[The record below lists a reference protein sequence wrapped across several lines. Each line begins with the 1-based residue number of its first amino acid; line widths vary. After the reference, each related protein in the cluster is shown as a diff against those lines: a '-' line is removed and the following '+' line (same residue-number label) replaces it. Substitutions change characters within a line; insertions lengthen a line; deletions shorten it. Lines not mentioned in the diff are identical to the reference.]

1 MLRNRLLPV
10 ARLVSPLVV
19 GALLLPAE
27 AWAQEALAQPIP
39 GQTPKV
45 EQQAQQQGPLAQT
58 QTQPA
63 NGGAGPQAQSQTLTP
78 APGTAPVAPGGINM
92 QPQIQVL
99 VQPQIQVSAQ
109 PQGNA
114 SPHAD
119 QNVSANTTPTTT
131 TTTTPTVTQNGTV
144 SQTPT
149 VTTTSQPDVVA
160 RPYVPP
166 YQQYPQMRPTVP
178 PPRVVTR
185 VVSQPG
191 PQKPYK
197 VMKPLPRRKGL
208 MITGWIVFGVSYLL
222 TASNAA
228 DLYDRCP
235 GMSNPDRCRDLAREM
250 FIPVAGPFMAMDKT
264 KYATDDYSL
273 AVSGTLQSAGLLMA
287 IIGTSQFVRDGRRNR
302 IINEYGLRVSRN
314 ASLAP
319 SSPALGG
326 GGLTLRARF

>member
-1 MLRNRLLPV
+1 MLRNRLLTV
-10 ARLVSPLVV
+10 VRLVTPMIAVTLCLPTT
-19 GALLLPAE
+19 AL
-27 AWAQEALAQPIP
+27 AQEALAQPIP
-39 GQTPKV
+39 GQTPAVKV
-45 EQQAQQQGPLAQT
+45 EPQIQNLGQT

-63 NGGAGPQAQSQTLTP
+63 NGAAGPQSQSQSLTP
-78 APGTAPVAPGGINM
+78 TPGTAPVAPGGINM

-114 SPHAD
+114 SPKAD
-119 QNVSANTTPTTT
+119 ANINTNTTPTVNTTQTPTITT
-131 TTTTPTVTQNGTV
+131 TT
-144 SQTPT
+144 
-149 VTTTSQPDVVA
+149 QPHVVA
-160 RPYVPP
+160 QPYTPP
-166 YQQYPQMRPTVP
+166 MQYPQLRPAPP

-185 VVSQPG
+185 VVSQQG
-191 PQKPYK
+191 PSKPYK
-197 VMKPLPRRKGL
+197 IQKPLPRRKGL

-235 GMSNPDRCRDLAREM
+235 GMSDPSRCRDLAREM

-273 AVSGTLQSAGLLMA
+273 AVAGALQGGGLLMA

-314 ASLAP
+314 ASLSP
-319 SSPALGG
+319 SSPAIGG

>member
-1 MLRNRLLPV
+1 MLRNRLLTV
-10 ARLVSPLVV
+10 VRLVTPIIAVTLCLPST
-19 GALLLPAE
+19 AL
-27 AWAQEALAQPIP
+27 AQEALAQPIP
-39 GQTPKV
+39 GQTPAVKV
-45 EQQAQQQGPLAQT
+45 EPQVQQQGPLAQS

-63 NGGAGPQAQSQTLTP
+63 NGAAGPQAQSQTLAPT
-78 APGTAPVAPGGINM
+78 PGTAPVAPGGINM

-114 SPHAD
+114 SPKAD
-119 QNVSANTTPTTT
+119 ANINTNTTPTVNTTQTPTITT
-131 TTTTPTVTQNGTV
+131 TT
-144 SQTPT
+144 
-149 VTTTSQPDVVA
+149 QPHVVA
-160 RPYVPP
+160 QPYAPP
-166 YQQYPQMRPTVP
+166 QHHYPQLRPPPP

-191 PQKPYK
+191 PTKPYK
-197 VMKPLPRRKGL
+197 IMKPLPRRKGL

-235 GMSNPDRCRDLAREM
+235 GMSDPNKCRDLAKEM
-250 FIPVAGPFMAMDKT
+250 FIPIAGPFMAMDKT

-273 AVSGTLQSAGLLMA
+273 AVAGGLQAGGLLMA

-314 ASLAP
+314 ASISP